1 MRAAT
6 IAATVLLCAAA
17 AALRVPGIDRR
28 QFLATSALTAAAPCA
43 KANEV
48 AFETLP
54 PPKPQPAL
62 PKPPLQSPAPVPS
75 ASSPP
80 PPVLPPVNVSEAIA
94 TQKVTVRRRESLLLE
109 TVVDPKTLDQVR
121 EFRIPNWWPKPLRPP
136 RWTVRKLTAEEL
148 AISGALAGGATELL
162 RTLVLHPLTTVKSR
176 LQARPQGVSFTD
188 AITAGNSSLFAGL
201 VPALL
206 VAVPSAAAW
215 FGARD
220 LIKKEYLL
228 ALAPAAGSTGGSLFM
243 SDLSLNLLAFALAS
257 TAEGIV
263 RAPADVLVTR
273 AQVGRGR
280 SFTPQEDDEQAD
292 AQAALGLS
300 IREGLSK
307 VPILLAADLPYVLSR
322 TVVVAALRELLASD
336 STSLQ
341 PLLTMATQASPLF
354 REQALFVTAAVVTA
368 LITTPL
374 DVARTRLLLE
384 RAEAASLTTGG
395 GDGGGG
401 GGGGEG
407 GAPLLPIQSPARLWE
422 SVAAIG
428 RDEGVEALFRGSLL
442 RVLYTGVV
450 VAALIPIRSVG
461 YVAVR
466 DWFIL
471 ESF

>member
-1 MRAAT
+1 MAARCSP
-6 IAATVLLCAAA
+6 LLLIIILLSAAA
-17 AALRVPGIDRR
+17 AALRAPLRR
-28 QFLATSALTAAAPCA
+28 RKVLQHVAAASALTGTRIHEASASDPLPAPPQ
-43 KANEV
+43 KPPPSSKP
-48 AFETLP
+48 LP
-54 PPKPQPAL
+54 PKSQPPPQPQPA
-62 PKPPLQSPAPVPS
+62 PPL

-80 PPVLPPVNVSEAIA
+80 APELPPVNFSEAIA
-94 TQKVTVRRRESLLLE
+94 KDKVVVRRRDSLLFE
-109 TVVDPKTLDQVR
+109 TVVDPKTLDEVR
-121 EFRIPNWWPKPLRPP
+121 EFRIPEWWPKPLRPP
-136 RWTVRKLTAEEL
+136 RWSVRKLTAEEL

-162 RTLVLHPLTTVKSR
+162 RTFVLHPVSTVKSR
-176 LQARPQGVSFTD
+176 LQARPQGVSFAD
-188 AITAGNSSLFAGL
+188 AIVAGGNSSLFAGL

-206 VAVPSAAAW
+206 VAVPSATAW

-220 LIKKEYLL
+220 LLKKEFL
-228 ALAPAAGSTGGSLFM
+228 ASAPAAAGTAGATGSNVFTSE
-243 SDLSLNLLAFALAS
+243 LSLNLLFFALAS

-280 SFTPQEDDEQAD
+280 SFVQEDGD
-292 AQAALGLS
+292 AEALGVA
-300 IREGLSK
+300 IREGFSK

-341 PLLTMATQASPLF
+341 PLVTMATQASPLL
-354 REQALFVTAAVVTA
+354 REQALFVSAAVLTSLV
-368 LITTPL
+368 TTPL

-384 RAEAASLTTGG
+384 RADEAASVTGG
-395 GDGGGG
+395 
-401 GGGGEG
+401 E
-407 GAPLLPIQSPARLWE
+407 LLPIQSPARLWDMA
-422 SVAAIG
+422 VAIG
-428 RDEGVEALFRGSLL
+428 RDEGVSALFRGSLL

-450 VAALIPIRSVG
+450 VAALIPIRTLG